1 MTTTDPRPRDQAAPT
16 VLTATVRQTAR
27 RLAFWIAV
35 AVVLVLLALGS
46 LAVVGAAGEL
56 PRLSAESAAPDGGR
70 AVAEVLREQGV
81 EVTPTDT
88 LEATVSAVDDG
99 SDATLLV
106 YDEVGNLSDDAQER
120 LLDLDVDLVLLDPSS
135 GLLEAAAPAVRQ
147 AGTPDDDPLEPAC
160 SLPAAVA
167 ADSVSPGGASYR
179 VVETDTDTGT
189 GTDTDTGT
197 DAAAAETETCLRS
210 DSPDAEDAF
219 SLVRVTDDQAA
230 ITVVGATDALT
241 NGSVLELDNA
251 AFALTLLGERER
263 LIWYLPSLADS
274 LEPGDD
280 ISALTPGWLTPSI
293 VLLVLVVVAAAVW
306 RGRRL
311 GPLIVENLPVVV
323 RSNETM
329 EGRARL
335 YQRSSARLRAL
346 DALRLGAITRLARV
360 CGLPASAT
368 VDDVVLSLAQLLGR
382 PVRDIRSLLVDDDP
396 GTDADLIRLSDALLD
411 LEAAAAIAARP

>member
-1 MTTTDPRPRDQAAPT
+1 MTTTDQRPRDPAAPV
-16 VLTATVRQTAR
+16 VLTATVAQTAR

-88 LEATVSAVDDG
+88 LEATVTAVGDG

-106 YDEVGNLSDDAQER
+106 YDEAGNLSGDAQER
-120 LLDLDVDLVLLDPSS
+120 LLDLDIDLVLLDPSS
-135 GLLEAAAPAVRQ
+135 GLLEAATPAVRQ
-147 AGTPDDDPLEPAC
+147 AGTPDDDPLTPAC
-160 SLPAAVA
+160 SLPAATA
-167 ADSVSPGGASYR
+167 AGSVSPGGDSYR
-179 VVETDTDTGT
+179 VV
-189 GTDTDTGT
+189 
-197 DAAAAETETCLRS
+197 DASAGVDACLRS
-210 DSPDAEDAF
+210 DSPGAEDAF
-219 SLVRVTDDQAA
+219 SLVRVTDDGRA

-241 NGSVLELDNA
+241 NGSVLEVGNA

-293 VLLVLVVVAAAVW
+293 VLLVLATVAAALW

-323 RSNETM
+323 RASETM

-346 DALRLGAITRLARV
+346 DALRIGTITRLARV
-360 CGLPASAT
+360 CGLPASAA
-368 VDDVVLSLAQLLGR
+368 VDEVVLSLAELLAR
-382 PVRDIRSLLVDDDP
+382 PVRDIRSLLVDDEP

-411 LEAAAAIAARP
+411 LEAAATAAARP